1 MGKPGIILTSQF
13 TTPNAKSF
21 SNYVKYMT
29 RKEALNERVSS
40 LTIEEKR
47 ELDKINQVVEHYDM
61 KKGNSYLSEGYEKQ
75 LSEKEEEAKKIIKS
89 KEMFNNDTDYLKYIS
104 YMSRQYALEKKID
117 LTDTEKKEL
126 EVVKKRADRFDTAN
140 ENHREYDRS
149 IKDGVFSINKEK
161 MNVGDILEVNE
172 IIKNAQNNGSVFY
185 QDVISFDT
193 EFLVKE
199 KLYDPV
205 TNELDEKR
213 IKHASQKMMDKMF
226 EDEDIQSGYWF
237 ASIHR
242 NTAHIHI
249 HFGTVETKNTRP
261 LITVEEEGGQYLAP
275 KGKRKQKT
283 IDNMKSVFAN
293 SLVDRTVE
301 LSRISF
307 LRNTLVQDIKV
318 TYQQKDKL
326 MQKTLLEGLYEELPS
341 NKKYWQYGSKYIS
354 DNTRDKIDKTTDSL
368 MKDNPNYK
376 EYFERREE
384 ESNYR
389 KNVFGDSE
397 RSEKEYAINKKKD
410 IQKRLGN
417 SLLKELKSSSDSLN
431 HNRSTYNEIKEY
443 PYNKDQN
450 NVIQKGNNITK
461 ISLNFKN
468 CGQKEYDDT
477 KEFPNTRDQ
486 NNGDSN
492 DYISKKHHK
501 PIMSYK
507 DINRLKRAIN
517 DDFDKYR
524 AEKDYEQMQQRIS
537 WEQQRNRL

>member
-40 LTIEEKR
+40 LTNEETR
-47 ELDKINQVVEHYDM
+47 ELERINQAVKNYDM
-61 KKGNSYLSEGYEKQ
+61 KKGVSYLSEDDEKQ
-75 LSEKEEEAKKIIKS
+75 LSERQEEATTIIKS
-89 KEMFNNDTDYLKYIS
+89 KDMFNDDTDYIKYIS
-104 YMSRQYALEKKID
+104 YMSRQYALEKKKD

-126 EVVKKRADRFDTAN
+126 EVVKKRVARYDTSN
-140 ENHREYDRS
+140 ENPFINSHS
-149 IKDGVFSINKEK
+149 VKDGVFSINKEK
-161 MNVGDILEVNE
+161 MDAKDIGEVNE

-193 EFLVKE
+193 EFLIKE
-199 KLYDPV
+199 KIYDLV
-205 TNELDEKR
+205 TNKLDEKR
-213 IKHASQKMMDKMF
+213 IRHASHKMMDKMF

-242 NTAHIHI
+242 NTDHIHI
-249 HFGTVETKNTRP
+249 HYGTVETKNTRP
-261 LITVEEEGGQYLAP
+261 LISVEEEGGQYLAP

-293 SLVDRTVE
+293 ALVDRTVE

-307 LRNTLVQDIKV
+307 LRNTLVQDIKD
-318 TYQQKDKL
+318 TYQQKDNL
-326 MQKTLLEGLYEELPS
+326 MQKTLLENLYEDLPS

-354 DNTRDKIDKTTDSL
+354 ENTRDKIDKITDSL
-368 MKDNPNYK
+368 MKDNPHYK
-376 EYFERREE
+376 EYFERTEE

-389 KNVFGDSE
+389 KDIFGDSE

-417 SLLKELKSSSDSLN
+417 SLLKELKRHSESLN
-431 HNRSTYNEIKEY
+431 QNRSTYKEINE
-443 PYNKDQN
+443 PPMNK
-450 NVIQKGNNITK
+450 VRIEVKGDIHK
-461 ISLNFKN
+461 INESPKTEVQSKGYL
-468 CGQKEYDDT
+468 
-477 KEFPNTRDQ
+477 
-486 NNGDSN
+486 
-492 DYISKKHHK
+492 SKKNHK

-507 DINRLKRAIN
+507 DINRLKSAIN

-524 AEKDYEQMQQRIS
+524 AEKDYDQMQQRIA
-537 WEQQRNRL
+537 WEQQKNRL

>member
-29 RKEALNERVSS
+29 RKEALKERASS
-40 LTIEEKR
+40 LTNEEKR
-47 ELDKINQVVEHYDM
+47 EFERINQAVENYDM
-61 KKGNSYLSEGYEKQ
+61 KKGVSYLSEGYEQQ
-75 LSEKEEEAKKIIKS
+75 LSERQEEAKKIIKS
-89 KEMFNNDTDYLKYIS
+89 KEVFNDDTDYLKYIS
-104 YMSRQYALEKKID
+104 YMSRQYALEKKKV

-126 EVVKKRADRFDTAN
+126 EEVKKRAAGYDTSN
-140 ENHREYDRS
+140 ENPYEDDCS

-161 MNVGDILEVNE
+161 MNVKDIGEVNE

-193 EFLVKE
+193 EFLIKE

-205 TNELDEKR
+205 TNALDEKR
-213 IKHASQKMMDKMF
+213 IRHASHEMMDKLF

-242 NTAHIHI
+242 NTDHIHI

-261 LITVEEEGGQYLAP
+261 LISVEEEGEQYLAP

-293 SLVDRTVE
+293 ALVDRTAE

-307 LRNTLVQDIKV
+307 LRNTLVQDIKD

-326 MQKTLLEGLYEELPS
+326 KQKTLLENLYEELPS
-341 NKKYWQYGSKYIS
+341 NKKYWQYGSKSIS
-354 DNTRDKIDKTTDSL
+354 DNTRNKIDKITESL
-368 MKDNPNYK
+368 MKDNPHYK
-376 EYFERREE
+376 EYLERTEE

-389 KNVFGDSE
+389 KDVFGDSE
-397 RSEKEYAINKKKD
+397 RSEKDYALNKKKD

-417 SLLKELKSSSDSLN
+417 SLLKELKKNSESLN
-431 HNRSTYNEIKEY
+431 QNRSTYKETNEPPKNKGRIELKEVI
-443 PYNKDQN
+443 NKTN
-450 NVIQKGNNITK
+450 E
-461 ISLNFKN
+461 LPKN
-468 CGQKEYDDT
+468 EVQSKD
-477 KEFPNTRDQ
+477 FL
-486 NNGDSN
+486 
-492 DYISKKHHK
+492 SKKYHK
-501 PIMSYK
+501 PVMSYK

-524 AEKDYEQMQQRIS
+524 AERDYEQMQQRIA